1 MAVNRITN
9 KQVVNKELVNRA
21 NEVSTKST
29 TIRGNRQ
36 TTIVPGNNYSN
47 NYSITLKDIDTS
59 ILNHVK
65 NTMKPTVKDANET
78 FKIPVFY
85 GNEERWKAVRKRG
98 VLRDKNGSLILPLI
112 MLKRTEVSRN
122 DLSGQSFSHDLRNK
136 YVNVVRNSTWSK
148 DNQYDRFS
156 VQQGVKPAYENI
168 VTGMPTYSDIT
179 YEFVLW
185 TNFIE
190 QMNPLIE
197 SFVDQSHT
205 YWGDGERMKFLCNI
219 DSVSDA
225 SEMTQDG
232 ERFIKSTF
240 NVVTKAYLLPEYLNS
255 VVTNKISN
263 MRKQMTPSKVTFNT
277 EIDIAGGNVDSPS
290 INQGMGPKGQ
300 QNSDS
305 MPQGSSPGGGIGGG
319 KGPGSPLT

>member
-1 MAVNRITN
+1 MAVNKITN
-9 KQVVNKELVNRA
+9 THTVNKESIDRSSQ
-21 NEVSTKST
+21 VSTKNK

-36 TTIVPGNNYSN
+36 TTIVPGNNFSQ
-47 NYSITLKDIDTS
+47 NYAITLKDIDTS

-65 NTMKPTVKDANET
+65 RIMKPSVKDANEI
-78 FKIPVFY
+78 FKIPVYY

-98 VLRDKNGSLILPLI
+98 VLRDKNNSLILPLI
-112 MLKRTEVSRN
+112 MLKRTEVARN
-122 DLSGQSFSHDLRNK
+122 DLSGQSFSHDLKNK
-136 YVNVVRNSTWSK
+136 YVSVVRNSSWSK

-156 VQQGVKPAYENI
+156 VQTGTKPAFENI

-205 YWGDGERMKFLCNI
+205 YWGESTDMKFLSTI
-219 DSVSDA
+219 DSISDA
-225 SEMTQDG
+225 SEMTQAG

-240 NVVTKAYLLPEYLNS
+240 TVTTKAYLLPEYLNS

-263 MRKQMTPSKVTFNT
+263 TRRELMPSRIVFSHEANATDAQIEGRVGISGGGGQSPRTGGASNTP
-277 EIDIAGGNVDSPS
+277 ESPA
-290 INQGMGPKGQ
+290 QGHEQSGK
-300 QNSDS
+300 
-305 MPQGSSPGGGIGGG
+305 QGS
-319 KGPGSPLT
+319 L